1 MRIFEGQE
9 LSVERLKSQF
19 FWSLSSGYLWMGVD
33 LQLCTILLTLLYS

>member
-19 FWSLSSGYLWMGVD
+19 VWSLSFGYLWMGVD

>member
-19 FWSLSSGYLWMGVD
+19 VWSLSFGYLWIGGRPP
-33 LQLCTILLTLLYS
+33 TLYDFIDLYS